1 MNQIHGRE
9 FNSDFTLKDCLFGDV
24 TFTKNADLN
33 KYLYNGYSIG
43 FSLRSELSLPD
54 SSVGKNVII
63 IGVDMSSLVHFDNK
77 EKHILILGKCPTQ
90 RLDDTKLTAE
100 AIQLIFQ
107 DLVKIF
113 LEPAL

>member
-1 MNQIHGRE
+1 MAIVLDSVCVQNFH
-9 FNSDFTLKDCLFGDV
+9 
-24 TFTKNADLN
+24 
-33 KYLYNGYSIG
+33 YLM
-43 FSLRSELSLPD
+43 
-54 SSVGKNVII
+54 GKNVII

>member
-1 MNQIHGRE
+1 M
-9 FNSDFTLKDCLFGDV
+9 
-24 TFTKNADLN
+24 
-33 KYLYNGYSIG
+33 
-43 FSLRSELSLPD
+43 RSELSLPD
-54 SSVGKNVII
+54 SSMGKNVIII